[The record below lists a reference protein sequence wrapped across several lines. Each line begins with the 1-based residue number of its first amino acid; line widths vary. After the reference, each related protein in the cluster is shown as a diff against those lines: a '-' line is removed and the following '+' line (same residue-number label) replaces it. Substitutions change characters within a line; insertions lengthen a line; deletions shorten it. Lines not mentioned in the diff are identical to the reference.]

1 MTKLLKFEMRK
12 LLRSRLFLVC
22 SLILSLIII
31 VSLLTIAE
39 LTKANLQ
46 EVQFGKDNQGMTL
59 SVAGEQEYSGKY
71 ILVSVLSGQLPL
83 ILSVFIPFFVATDFS
98 QGIVQH
104 TITKRYSREKI
115 FLSKLFI
122 IFISTFFFA
131 FISMAI
137 ACTLGTILWGFGGKI
152 DINLCVLLLTQFIVV
167 FALSCLYMLISV
179 VFRKTGTAVMVSVLS
194 MTIIKMFFSLL
205 ANVFNKP
212 QIEEYHI
219 TTSLSNISDLNISKE
234 MILKALIVSV
244 IYILVSNTVSFWYLK
259 TRDV

>member
-1 MTKLLKFEMRK
+1 
-12 LLRSRLFLVC
+12 
-22 SLILSLIII
+22 
-31 VSLLTIAE
+31 
-39 LTKANLQ
+39 
-46 EVQFGKDNQGMTL
+46 
-59 SVAGEQEYSGKY
+59 
-71 ILVSVLSGQLPL
+71 
-83 ILSVFIPFFVATDFS
+83 
-98 QGIVQH
+98 
-104 TITKRYSREKI
+104 
-115 FLSKLFI
+115 
-122 IFISTFFFA
+122 
-131 FISMAI
+131 MAI